1 MICSYECTF
10 CASCFTG
17 SLNGHYPNCCG
28 DLQPRPTRI
37 KNKLA

>member
-10 CASCFTG
+10 CTSCFTG
-17 SLNGHYPNCCG
+17 SLNGQCPNSG
-28 DLQPRPTRI
+28 GNLQPQPKRI